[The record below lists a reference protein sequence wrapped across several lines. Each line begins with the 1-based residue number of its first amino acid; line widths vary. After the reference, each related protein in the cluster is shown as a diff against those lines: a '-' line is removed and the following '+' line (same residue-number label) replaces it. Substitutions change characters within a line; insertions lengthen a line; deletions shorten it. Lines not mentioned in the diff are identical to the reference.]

1 MDGRT
6 LMEIMQSPNFAMWGP
21 AEQAFNTTQEKA
33 KADLATTLGL
43 EQRNQAMH
51 PLEMAGKDAVTRL
64 NNSTAAMNE
73 DVLRRRIPAEDERKA
88 ALQAS
93 IAKMDDTSRAQMK
106 AQVVRNMQLA
116 AMMEKNGGMLP
127 QGFNLSPEEMQI
139 FQPKNLKNIIAHGQ
153 AFLEMDPEE
162 ISKRRRAAEAE
173 KLAKIRG
180 QVQMDVKGTP
190 SAGGNTK
197 PPAPAP
203 GSNEAIVADLAKFK
217 EARQALQRL
226 KIWYPQMTPE
236 QKQQWLPVIASL
248 KKQAENEP
256 LLPGQGKVDPVA
268 TANDPKGG
276 VAAKPAIDLGGA
288 PGAVAN
294 RPQRQQP
301 AVNPKDITPENI
313 AFTAKELG
321 ISEEEVK
328 KRLGI
333 K

>member
-1 MDGRT
+1 MELSQFFGTGNPFMTQYGMGQMD
-6 LMEIMQSPNFAMWGP
+6 IQK
-21 AEQAFNTTQEKA
+21 QKQE
-33 KADLATTLGL
+33 ADLATTLGL

-51 PLEMAGKDAVTRL
+51 PAELAGKQAVTRL

-73 DVLRRRIPAEDERKA
+73 DVLSRRIPAEDERKA

-162 ISKRRRAAEAE
+162 ISKRWAAAAAE

-180 QVQMDVKGTP
+180 QGQMDVKGTP

>member
-51 PLEMAGKDAVTRL
+51 PLEMEKARQ
-64 NNSTAAMNE
+64 AARMSGGQA
-73 DVLRRRIPAEDERKA
+73 DIYADTLARKIPVEDERKA

-173 KLAKIRG
+173 RLAKIRG

-190 SAGGNTK
+190 SAGGGKNNPTMA
-197 PPAPAP
+197 PPKMNLQQQYGFYNNLAFAEQDPEKKKAYQA
-203 GSNEAIVADLAKFK
+203 EADRIELMILRQAVNAQQ
-217 EARQALQRL
+217 ARQA
-226 KIWYPQMTPE
+226 
-236 QKQQWLPVIASL
+236 
-248 KKQAENEP
+248 
-256 LLPGQGKVDPVA
+256 GDPNLA
-268 TANDPKGG
+268 DPKFGIPTNPMPNPQPTPRAGG
-276 VAAKPAIDLGGA
+276 WTPP
-288 PGAVAN
+288 PGWK
-294 RPQRQQP
+294 
-301 AVNPKDITPENI
+301 VN
-313 AFTAKELG
+313 
-321 ISEEEVK
+321 
-328 KRLGI
+328 
-333 K
+333 

>member
-6 LMEIMQSPNFAMWGP
+6 LMDIMQSPNFAMWGP

-51 PLEMAGKDAVTRL
+51 PVELAGKQAVTRL

-73 DVLRRRIPAEDERKA
+73 DALASNIPAAQRQKQR
-88 ALQAS
+88 LQES
-93 IAKMDDTSRAQMK
+93 LSKMDDVTRTQLK
-106 AQVVRNMQLA
+106 ARVIHNLQLA
-116 AMMEKNGGMLP
+116 NAMKKNKGQLP
-127 QGFNLSPEEMQI
+127 EGFSLSPEEAPY
-139 FQPKNLKNIIAHGQ
+139 FTPDKLDAHIAYGQ
-153 AFLEMDPEE
+153 AFMEMDPEE
-162 ISKRRRAAEAE
+162 ISKRQSAAAAER
-173 KLAKIRG
+173 LAKIRG
-180 QVQMDVKGTP
+180 QVQMDVKATP
-190 SAGGNTK
+190 GAGGNTK

>member
-1 MDGRT
+1 MDARSLQELWQGP
-6 LMEIMQSPNFAMWGP
+6 SPFLAQMGKG
-21 AEQAFNTTQEKA
+21 AFDLAQEKQQ
-33 KADLATTLGL
+33 ADLATTLGL

-51 PLEMAGKDAVTRL
+51 PAELAGKQAGTRL

-73 DVLRRRIPAEDERKA
+73 DVLASNIPIAQRQKQR
-88 ALQAS
+88 LQES
-93 IAKMDDTSRAQMK
+93 LSKMDDVTRTQLK
-106 AQVVRNMQLA
+106 ARVIHNLQLA
-116 AMMEKNGGMLP
+116 NAMKKNKGQLP
-127 QGFNLSPEEMQI
+127 EGFSLSPEEAPY
-139 FQPKNLKNIIAHGQ
+139 FTPDKLDAHIAYGQ
-153 AFLEMDPEE
+153 AFMEMDPEE
-162 ISKRRRAAEAE
+162 ISKRQRAAEAE
-173 KLAKIRG
+173 KLAEIRG

-190 SAGGNTK
+190 SAGGSPK

-203 GSNEAIVADLAKFK
+203 GSNEAIVADLSKFK

-268 TANDPKGG
+268 TANNPNGG
-276 VAAKPAIDLGGA
+276 IAAKPAIDLGGA
-288 PGAVAN
+288 PAAVTN

-301 AVNPKDITPENI
+301 TVNPKDITPENI

>member
-6 LMEIMQSPNFAMWGP
+6 LMEIMQSPNFSMWGP
-21 AEQAFNTTQEKA
+21 AEQAFKTGQQKQQ
-33 KADLATTLGL
+33 ADLATTLGL

-51 PLEMAGKDAVTRL
+51 PAELAGKEAVTRL

-73 DVLRRRIPAEDERKA
+73 DVLSRRIPAKDERKA

-93 IAKMDDTSRAQMK
+93 IATMDDTSRAQMK

-116 AMMEKNGGMLP
+116 AMMEKNGGQLP

-139 FQPKNLKNIIAHGQ
+139 FTPKNLKNIIAHGQ
-153 AFLEMDPEE
+153 AFMEMDPEW
-162 ISKRRRAAEAE
+162 IAERKKAQE
-173 KLAKIRG
+173 AQALAKVRTDG
-180 QVQMDVKGTP
+180 QVAVKTTAG
-190 SAGGNTK
+190 AGGSTK

-203 GSNEAIVADLAKFK
+203 GSNEAIIADLQKFK

-256 LLPGQGKVDPVA
+256 LLPGQGKLDPVA

-288 PGAVAN
+288 PAAVAN

-301 AVNPKDITPENI
+301 TVNPKDITPENI

>member
-1 MDGRT
+1 MDARSLQELWQGP
-6 LMEIMQSPNFAMWGP
+6 SPFLAQMGKS
-21 AEQAFNTTQEKA
+21 AFDLAQQKQQ
-33 KADLATTLGL
+33 ADLATTLGL

-51 PLEMAGKDAVTRL
+51 PLEMESKRQ
-64 NNSTAAMNE
+64 AARMSGGQA
-73 DVLRRRIPAEDERKA
+73 DIYADTLARKIPVEDERKA
-88 ALQAS
+88 ALQKS
-93 IAKMDDTSRAQMK
+93 IAGMDDTSRAQMK

-116 AMMEKNGGMLP
+116 AMMEKNGGQLP

-139 FQPKNLKNIIAHGQ
+139 FTPKNLKNIIAHGQ
-153 AFLEMDPEE
+153 AFLEMDPDWLAERKKAEE
-162 ISKRRRAAEAE
+162 ARRLEGIKAQGRVEL
-173 KLAKIRG
+173 KT
-180 QVQMDVKGTP
+180 TP
-190 SAGGNTK
+190 GAGGNTK

-203 GSNEAIVADLAKFK
+203 GSNEAIVADLSKFK